1 MTEALNQLRISL
13 GFSGENVKTI
23 MITSST
29 PNEGKSFI
37 TMEMWK
43 MMAEAG
49 NRVLVIDADMRNSEM
64 KSQWGFELKH
74 DDCGLVHFL
83 SARAEIYDVIYG
95 TNIENA
101 YIIPTEVLIPNP
113 INLLEGNRFRELMQI
128 CRKKFDYVLID
139 TPPLSVAAD
148 VTTFMRFVDKSLV
161 VLRTDFVYAADI
173 NDAIL
178 SLREK
183 TDTFAG
189 CILNAVHR
197 EFALFSQFGLD
208 ESGYYGKSGSAY
220 RRYDRYAAHA
230 QKDDA
235 ADE

>member
-1 MTEALNQLRISL
+1 MKPLYIKNIPELPYYMTEALNQLRISL

-23 MITSST
+23 MITSSI

-49 NRVLVIDADMRNSEM
+49 NRVVVIDADMRNSEM

-139 TPPLSVAAD
+139 TPPLGAVADALTIGPKTDGCLLVIRSAVTPKRAVENSVHLMERSG
-148 VTTFMRFVDKSLV
+148 VPMLGM
-161 VLRTDFVYAADI
+161 VLNRADI
-173 NDAIL
+173 SRKGNYYYNQYYHYG
-178 SLREK
+178 EY
-183 TDTFAG
+183 
-189 CILNAVHR
+189 
-197 EFALFSQFGLD
+197 D
-208 ESGYYGKSGSAY
+208 EN
-220 RRYDRYAAHA
+220 R
-230 QKDDA
+230 
-235 ADE
+235 